1 MGRLSNLRLEVLLSA
16 IDKVTAPLKRIQ
28 QASQAATA
36 ELKQARD
43 KLAAL
48 NQQQRAIESF
58 RAQQSAVQGQVEKLR
73 ALRAGLKSAKDAHA
87 SAQAA
92 AQQHAGA
99 LQQHQSAVQQATTHL
114 GTLRQQMRQAIQT
127 HGAASEQAKQH
138 RQAVRAQVEQVR
150 HLRQAVRDAEQ
161 AQASAKAA
169 AEAHTRQMKSAE
181 QVIARA
187 TTAYEGQARALEV
200 TRQRMRDLGITNVAD
215 AQRRLEEQTRAAND
229 ALEAQRQRLGALRD
243 EHRRL
248 TAAREQY
255 SATRSRGADLQGAGA
270 SMIGAG
276 VGLGLPVVKA
286 VRDFA
291 SFEDAMLGV
300 ARQVPGAKDDGAKL
314 TAVYGAVR
322 DQVHALGREI
332 PLTSNQIA
340 EMITAGARMEVGKE
354 AKSAEEMVQQLA
366 TFTRNAAAMAIAFDA
381 VPDEIAEQMGKVAKN
396 FGIPIT
402 SISGLAD
409 AINYLDDN
417 AISKGDDIINVLNR
431 VSGVMSTV
439 KMSANDA
446 AALGSTLLTLGDRPE
461 VAATAI
467 NAITQKLAA
476 ATKGTKKFQAAVKD
490 IGWSSAAIQKGMQ
503 TDATA
508 TYMELFKR
516 LEKVAPDK
524 RVGIMVELV
533 ELEHS
538 DTLAKLANGA
548 DEFKRQLALANNEA
562 AKGSMARE
570 MASRQQA
577 LSAQFQTAK
586 NRAYELTT
594 TLGESLKPALLDL
607 LGVVNPII
615 ERMAAWARNNQG
627 TVTVL
632 MATAAAVAVVL
643 AVMGTLTLAIGSLLA
658 PIAIAVLAVKLLGIG
673 SGATAFSVTGL
684 ASSLTGALA
693 NGINAA
699 VTATQT
705 WTLASLAWIRTN
717 VFTMAGLKGL
727 VASLTGPVVNGI
739 NGAKVAMLEAAAATR
754 AWTLASLAWIRTNVF
769 TMAGLKGLVASL
781 TGPVVNGINGAKLAM
796 LEAAAATRAWTL
808 ASLAWIRTNLLT
820 MAGLRGLAASMAG
833 SLVMGINAAAVA
845 MRAFTASM
853 LANPVTFFVA
863 LIATSA
869 FLIYRYWQPISAFFS
884 GVWDG
889 IKAGLTPL
897 AGIGATATAAF
908 MPVINVIKVVWGWLS
923 VIFKQVD
930 DTGGAA
936 QKLGFFFGQGIAD
949 VIVWVTKLVVAV
961 FELPGKFFEVGSAMV
976 QGMIRGIQAQA
987 SALKE
992 AIMSVAG
999 GTVDWFRDKL
1009 GIRSPSRVFA
1019 EVGAEIPAGA
1029 AMGIERSD
1037 AVRKAALAM
1046 AASAMVAMP
1055 ALALPP
1061 AVQQVLPV
1069 LPKTTPQSLSSVA
1082 ASVQP
1087 AATGAAPRGAA
1098 APMPTIGA
1106 IHIHQQPGE
1115 SSDALVA
1122 RLERMIDQRMAR
1134 AQQDAAARRRSSYI
1148 GD

>member
-16 IDKVTAPLKRIQ
+16 IDKATAPLKRIQ

-36 ELKQARD
+36 ELKQTRD

-58 RAQQSAVQGQVEKLR
+58 RAQQSAVQAQVEKLR
-73 ALRAGLKSAKDAHA
+73 TLRAGLKSAKDAHA

-114 GTLRQQMRQAIQT
+114 GTLRQQMRQSIQT

-161 AQASAKAA
+161 AQASAKSA

-243 EHRRL
+243 ENRRL

-340 EMITAGARMEVGKE
+340 EMITAGARMEVGKD

-516 LEKVAPDK
+516 LEKVASDK

-533 ELEHS
+533 GLEHS

-632 MATAAAVAVVL
+632 LGAVAVIAVLL
-643 AVMGTLTLAIGSLLA
+643 AVVGTLTLAIGTLLA
-658 PIAIAVLAVKLLGIG
+658 PIALANYALALMGIQGGVAAMGVGALLARITLLG
-673 SGATAFSVTGL
+673 
-684 ASSLTGALA
+684 
-693 NGINAA
+693 A
-699 VTATQT
+699 V
-705 WTLASLAWIRTN
+705 
-717 VFTMAGLKGL
+717 F
-727 VASLTGPVVNGI
+727 
-739 NGAKVAMLEAAAATR
+739 AAAYATGSWFAGMLDQWLTKIFGVETSLGTLIFDVLNGQPEKWRQAGR
-754 AWTLASLAWIRTNVF
+754 AMIDGMSSGIASGWQ
-769 TMAGLKGLVASL
+769 MLK
-781 TGPVVNGINGAKLAM
+781 
-796 LEAAAATRAWTL
+796 
-808 ASLAWIRTNLLT
+808 
-820 MAGLRGLAASMAG
+820 
-833 SLVMGINAAAVA
+833 
-845 MRAFTASM
+845 
-853 LANPVTFFVA
+853 
-863 LIATSA
+863 
-869 FLIYRYWQPISAFFS
+869 
-884 GVWDG
+884 
-889 IKAGLTPL
+889 
-897 AGIGATATAAF
+897 
-908 MPVINVIKVVWGWLS
+908 
-923 VIFKQVD
+923 
-930 DTGGAA
+930 DTVGGAA
-936 QKLGFFFGQGIAD
+936 DG
-949 VIVWVTKLVVAV
+949 AV
-961 FELPGKFFEVGSAMV
+961 G
-976 QGMIRGIQAQA
+976 
-987 SALKE
+987 
-992 AIMSVAG
+992 
-999 GTVDWFRDKL
+999 WFKAKL

-1019 EVGAEIPAGA
+1019 EVAAEIPAGA

-1055 ALALPP
+1055 ALALPTLPALPP
-1061 AVQQVLPV
+1061 AVQQVLPALPV
-1069 LPKTTPQSLSSVA
+1069 LPTAVQQVRPELPVLPPAVQQVLPELPKTTTTTQSLGSVA